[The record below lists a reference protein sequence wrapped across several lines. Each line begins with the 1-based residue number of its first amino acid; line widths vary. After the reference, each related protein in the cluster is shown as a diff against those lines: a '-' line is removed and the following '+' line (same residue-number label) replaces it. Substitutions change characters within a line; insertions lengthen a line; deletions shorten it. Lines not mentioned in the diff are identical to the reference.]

1 MASVNYLKLHGGRE
15 TKSKLLH
22 SAKETRL
29 EHTHSNEHINPEMTK
44 FNYQTN
50 SYAGACEVYD
60 KRIAHLDAQQNAN
73 KRKDRVTCF
82 GLEVPR
88 PKDLPLEQMKPWAKR
103 VINIISKQY
112 GANNIC
118 GTYVHVDEVHDYVN
132 ALTKEINTSREHLQC
147 YVVPEHNGKLNGK
160 WFSSKQNMTKLN
172 QAIHEMTMNEF
183 GVQFMDGSKRKGP
196 RVEYLKQKS
205 RELEEE
211 ASLYPERYKTS
222 LKKPSEASQG
232 ICNAIKDK
240 QQALLLASQE
250 ASQEAIQ
257 KRIQERVA
265 LANGIIS
272 DAEQEEEDVYSV
284 FK

>member
-1 MASVNYLKLHGGRE
+1 MASVNYLKLHGSNA

-50 SYAGACEVYD
+50 SYAAACEVYD
-60 KRIAHLDAQQNAN
+60 KRIAYLDSQQNAN
-73 KRKDRVTCF
+73 RRKDRVTCF

-88 PKDLPLEQMKPWAKR
+88 PKDLPLEEMRAWSKR
-103 VINIISKQY
+103 VIDLIAEQY
-112 GANNIC
+112 GARNIC
-118 GTYVHVDEVHDYVN
+118 GTYVHVDEIHEYVN

-172 QAIHEMTMNEF
+172 QAIHEMSEREF

-196 RVEYLKQKS
+196 RTEYLKAKS
-205 RELEEE
+205 RELEQE
-211 ASLYPERYKTS
+211 ASLYPKQYKTS
-222 LKKPSEASQG
+222 LKKPSKASQS
-232 ICNAIKDK
+232 ICKSIKDK

-250 ASQEAIQ
+250 ASKEALQ
-257 KRIQERVA
+257 KRIA
-265 LANGIIS
+265 LANGIVS
-272 DAEQEEEDVYSV
+272 DAEQEEDIYSV